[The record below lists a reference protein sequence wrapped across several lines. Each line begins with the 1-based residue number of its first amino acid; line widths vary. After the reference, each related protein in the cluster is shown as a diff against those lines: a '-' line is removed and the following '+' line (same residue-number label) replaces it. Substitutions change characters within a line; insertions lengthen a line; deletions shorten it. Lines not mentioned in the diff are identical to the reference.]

1 MKILL
6 FLLNEGL
13 RAFNEIFRRDV
24 AYNNIKSKENQIF
37 TLSVEIYF

>member
-1 MKILL
+1 MKIFL
-6 FLLNEGL
+6 FLLNDL
-13 RAFNEIFRRDV
+13 RTFNEIFRRDV